1 VLTGPTTGPPQVS
14 HRQVG
19 TCPSC
24 NRHVIYPAW
33 SAQAAAQMTR
43 RGRRAPA
50 TRGDEIVINCLDLQL
65 TRRQRRI
72 FVAVVM
78 LITLFFA
85 INFSMNFI

>member
-1 VLTGPTTGPPQVS
+1 
-14 HRQVG
+14 
-19 TCPSC
+19 
-24 NRHVIYPAW
+24 
-33 SAQAAAQMTR
+33 MTR

>member
-24 NRHVIYPAW
+24 NRHVVYPAW
-33 SAQAAAQMTR
+33 SAQAAARRIR
-43 RGRRAPA
+43 RGRRAPR
-50 TRGDEIVINCLDLQL
+50 TRDDEIVINCLDLQL

-72 FVAVVM
+72 FVGVVM

>member
-1 VLTGPTTGPPQVS
+1 MHAPGLGGV
-14 HRQVG
+14 R
-19 TCPSC
+19 
-24 NRHVIYPAW
+24 
-33 SAQAAAQMTR
+33 R